1 MEDII
6 LSTGE
11 SPKEKLQKHLQLT
24 SLDEAMAEANRKL
37 AEGNGSIDADMEAKL
52 LACEIDM
59 KAKYPDNIFLF
70 SVDGAPVITMA
81 DIHTIGAKQKGGKTS
96 LVAILMA
103 AILCG
108 EWNRVKCLMKDMCM
122 LYIDTEMKKVDT
134 QELGVK
140 AATMAEVEATSIS
153 DRLHLVNFRPLTPKE
168 MEDGIRYFI
177 NKYKPQ
183 LVVIDGIVDLCTNFN
198 DVEASQ
204 NLVLNFL
211 MKTAEEKQCAIINIL
226 HTNKTDGYTE
236 LRGHLG
242 AYFEQ
247 KGATVIKCEK
257 DDDTNIVTVKFP
269 THRYAPVPEFHFTFD
284 EDGVPVC
291 ADELHQQIEQHKAQ
305 SKQDQKEAERK
316 AVFEERKQ
324 IVLDILNVNGGKM
337 ERKALVEAVMQRIGK
352 KESTVKNIL
361 KEMKE
366 GSTPSISEVDSVI
379 TALVF

>member
-24 SLDEAMAEANRKL
+24 SLDEAMAEAKRKL

-70 SVDGAPVITMA
+70 SVDGAPVITVA

-257 DDDTNIVTVKFP
+257 DDDNNIVTVKFP
-269 THRYAPVPEFHFTFD
+269 THRYAPVPEFHFGFD
-284 EDGVPVC
+284 ENGIPQC
-291 ADELHQQIEQHKAQ
+291 ADEIHHLLEANKQKA
-305 SKQDQKEAERK
+305 KEEKKAAEKEATFKERSQT
-316 AVFEERKQ
+316 V
-324 IVLDILNVNGGKM
+324 IDILNEHDGSLD
-337 ERKALVEAVMQRIGK
+337 RKTLVSEAMQRLDKGK
-352 KESTVKNIL
+352 STVDDLIKKMKNL
-361 KEMKE
+361 P
-366 GSTPSISEVDSVI
+366 TPALSENDSII
-379 TALVF
+379 TAEVF